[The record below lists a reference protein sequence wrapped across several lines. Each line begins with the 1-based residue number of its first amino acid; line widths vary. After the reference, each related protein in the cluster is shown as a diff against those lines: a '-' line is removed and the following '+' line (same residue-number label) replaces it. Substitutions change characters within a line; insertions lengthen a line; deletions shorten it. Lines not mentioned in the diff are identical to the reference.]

1 MESLSSIVK
10 NIKDKDFFCIL
21 THNYPDGDAVGSAV
35 GLCLALQKIGKHA
48 KVNFGCEI
56 PKKFRFLQGYI
67 THDDFTPQNYIS
79 VDLADTDLLPES
91 VKGLAGSIDFCIDHH
106 KSNKNYA
113 KQTFVDAT
121 SAANCEIIFE
131 MLGEFGCE
139 LDKELAECLYVG
151 IATDTGGFMY
161 SNVTARTHK
170 IVSEILGA
178 GIDAGKINENLF
190 ILEPKK
196 HFELKRIIY
205 NNLKFYFDDKL
216 AITYI
221 TLEEM
226 AEIGISDSEL
236 DGIASIPIKI
246 EGVEIGITVREKP
259 NGTCKVSVRTRSQ
272 IDADEFCK
280 VFDGGGHER
289 AGGFTASGN
298 AFDVVEKI
306 KKTVSDF
313 TGWYM

>member
-35 GLCLALQKIGKHA
+35 GLCHALQKIGKRA
-48 KVNFGCEI
+48 KVVFGCEI
-56 PKKFRFLQGYI
+56 PEKFQFLQDYI
-67 THDDFTPQNYIS
+67 THDDFTPQSYIS
-79 VDLADTDLLPES
+79 VDLADTGLLHES
-91 VKGLAGSIDFCIDHH
+91 VKGLSENIDFCIDHH
-106 KSNKNYA
+106 KSNKNYGE
-113 KQTFVDAT
+113 QTFVDAN

-131 MLGEFGCE
+131 MLGELGCD

-178 GIDAGKINENLF
+178 GINVGKINENLF

-196 HFELKRIIY
+196 HFELKKIIY

-216 AITYI
+216 AITYV
-221 TLEEM
+221 TLDEM
-226 AEIGISDSEL
+226 VKIGITDSEL

-246 EGVEIGITVREKP
+246 EGVEMGITVREKP
-259 NGTCKVSVRTRSQ
+259 NGMCKVSVRTRSR

-289 AGGFTASGN
+289 AGGFSVSGN
-298 AFDVVEKI
+298 AHNAIEKI
-306 KKTVSDF
+306 KKAVADF
-313 TGWYM
+313 TGW

>member
-35 GLCLALQKIGKHA
+35 GLCHALQKIGKHA
-48 KVNFGCEI
+48 KVNFGYEI
-56 PKKFRFLQGYI
+56 PEKFKFLLDYI
-67 THDDFTPQNYIS
+67 AQDDFIPQSYIS
-79 VDLADTDLLPES
+79 VDLADIGLLHES
-91 VKGLAGSIDFCIDHH
+91 VKGLSENIDFCIDHH

-113 KQTFVDAT
+113 KQTFLDAT

-131 MLGEFGCE
+131 MLGEFGCD

-170 IVSEILGA
+170 IVSEILGT
-178 GIDAGKINENLF
+178 GIDSGKINEKLF

-196 HFELKRIIY
+196 HFELVKIIY
-205 NNLKFYFDDKL
+205 NNLKFYFDDKV
-216 AITYI
+216 AVTCI
-221 TLEEM
+221 TLSEM
-226 AEIGISDSEL
+226 SKIGITDSEL

-246 EGVEIGITVREKP
+246 EGVEMGITVREKP
-259 NGTCKVSVRTRSQ
+259 NGMCKVSVRTRSR

-289 AGGFTASGN
+289 AGGFSVSGN
-298 AFDVVEKI
+298 ASGVTEKI
-306 KKTVSDF
+306 KKSVADF
-313 TGWYM
+313 TGW